1 MADIRRITDRV
12 SVAPQI
18 CADDVRDIAAKG
30 FRTLMNNRPD
40 GEGADQTPSAV
51 IEAEAKKNN
60 LNYVYLPIVSSAIT
74 PQNIADF
81 GKILTQAEGPILAYC
96 RTGTRCTNMWAL
108 AEAGNCG
115 TDQLLKAASEAGYDL
130 RGLAPT
136 LDALASQRK
145 S

>member
-1 MADIRRITDRV
+1 MADIRKITPKI

-18 CADDVRDIAAKG
+18 CVEDVKEIAAAG
-30 FRTLMNNRPD
+30 YRTIMNNRPD
-40 GEGADQTPSAV
+40 GESPDQPPSSV
-51 IEAEAKKNN
+51 IEAEARANN
-60 LNYVYLPIVSSAIT
+60 IDYIYLPIVSSNIT
-74 PQNIADF
+74 PKNIEDF
-81 GKILTQAEGPILAYC
+81 GKILSEAKEPILAFC

-115 TDQLLKAASEAGYDL
+115 TDELLKAASEAGYDL

-136 LDALASQRK
+136 LNALGAQRK

>member
-1 MADIRRITDRV
+1 MADIRKISARV

-18 CADDVRDIAAKG
+18 CAGDVSQIAAAGYK
-30 FRTLMNNRPD
+30 TIMNNRPD
-40 GEGADQTPSAV
+40 GEGMDQTPSAV
-51 IEAEAKKNN
+51 IEAEAKAHN
-60 LNYVYLPIVSSAIT
+60 LAYVYLPIVSSNIT
-74 PQNIADF
+74 PQNIEDF
-81 GKILTQAEGPILAYC
+81 GKVLSNAEGPILAYC

-115 TDQLLKAASEAGYDL
+115 TDELLKQAAAAGYDI

-136 LDALASQRK
+136 LDVLGAQRK